1 MSRWKQRPPG
11 SNWGEFGPD
20 DQRGRMN
27 WVTREKVLQGIAEVK
42 EGMTFC
48 LSLPLD
54 YPGGKVLN
62 PRRSPPRLAATM
74 RDAGK
79 NAGRQNF
86 CFPLAEDNPDYT
98 DVVCDDVA
106 LLTLQ
111 YSTQWDSFAHIGAR
125 FDADGD
131 GKAEMVFYNGFR
143 AGEHVRP
150 ASEKSSG
157 EPWAKYEGTQAR
169 ALGIQNLAEHGAQG
183 RGVLIDLHAHYGR
196 KRHAVT
202 YGELMRVLEKDK
214 VVIERGDMI
223 CLYTGFADVVLEL
236 RKNPD
241 PKLLHETCTGLDGRD
256 DKLLQWISDSGLACL
271 IADNYAV
278 EIIPT
283 GLTKPRPGALM
294 PLHEHC
300 IFKNG
305 IHLGELWYLT
315 ELAQWLRAHGRN
327 RFLLTAPP
335 LRLPGAVGS
344 PATPIATV

>member
-1 MSRWKQRPPG
+1 MRWKTRPPN
-11 SNWGEFGPD
+11 SNWGEFGPE

-27 WVTREKVLQGIAEVK
+27 WVTREKVLQGVAEVK
-42 EGMTFC
+42 EGITFC

-54 YPGGKVLN
+54 YPGGSVLN
-62 PRRSPPRLAATM
+62 PRRRPPRLAATV
-74 RDAGK
+74 RHET
-79 NAGRQNF
+79 GRQNF
-86 CFPLAEDNPDYT
+86 CWPLAEDNPEHS

-111 YSTQWDSFAHIGAR
+111 YSTQWDSFAHIGSR

-131 GKAEMVFYNGFR
+131 GRAEIVFYNGFR
-143 AGEHVRP
+143 GGEDIRP
-150 ASEKSSG
+150 AAEKPG
-157 EPWAKYEGTQAR
+157 AEAWAKFEGTEAR

-183 RGVLIDLHAHYGR
+183 RGVLVDLHQHFGR
-196 KRHAVT
+196 ARKAIG
-202 YGELMRVLEKDK
+202 YDELMRVMEADKIEVEK
-214 VVIERGDMI
+214 GDMV
-223 CLYTGFADVVLEL
+223 CLYTGFADVILEL
-236 RKNPD
+236 KKNPD
-241 PKLLHETCTGLDGRD
+241 PKLLHGTCSGLDGRD
-256 DKLLQWISDSGLACL
+256 ERLLRWISDSGLACL

-283 GLTKPRPGALM
+283 SFTRPAPHALM

-315 ELAQWLRAHGRN
+315 ELARWLRAHGRN

-344 PATPIATV
+344 PATPVATV